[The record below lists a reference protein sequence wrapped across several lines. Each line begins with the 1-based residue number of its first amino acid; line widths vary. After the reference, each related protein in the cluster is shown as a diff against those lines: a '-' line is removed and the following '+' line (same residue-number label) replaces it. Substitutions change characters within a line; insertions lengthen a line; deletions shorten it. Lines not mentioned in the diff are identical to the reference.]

1 MKRIGYMFL
10 AFILS
15 FSLVIT
21 PVMAKGGG
29 NSSGGGKGSS
39 VSSSNSSGG
48 GSSGAGKASSVS
60 PGNSGN
66 KGNGG
71 GGNVSAGNNS
81 GSEKSTNKGQGKSD
95 SGNKSSVVKDNNKVG
110 NNKVDST
117 NRGQSK
123 KDLKVDSGKKVKDGV
138 DLTRGNKQ
146 VIQERLQLKEAKT
159 AKRQFKDTEGHWA
172 QNCIQRVQQIG
183 LIQGYE
189 DGSFN
194 PDAAVRRVEA
204 MVMVVNLAEIIN
216 EDSLTDESDIDETT
230 DETDEN
236 NGDEN
241 TVDDET
247 TDENNEDDDSV
258 NDEDENTGDV
268 PAWARNQAR
277 KASMMKIININRFH
291 SEVQASR
298 AQVAVMLAK
307 ALELEPVEVD
317 EKAFT
322 DNLKISPEDVGYI
335 IALKNAGVIKGT
347 PDGKFNPN
355 SAITRAEMAAM
366 LAKVLENVED
376 EEEGDQP
383 EEESEVSDEDTENDE
398 ITDPIED
405 DDTLT
410 DETESDT
417 EDTESETDEDTPDSS
432 DNNQNTNV

>member
-322 DNLKISPEDVGYI
+322 DSLKISPEDIGYI
-335 IALKNAGVIKGT
+335 LALKEAGVIKGN

-366 LAKVLENVED
+366 LAKVVENIED
-376 EEEGDQP
+376 EEEEEVDQP
-383 EEESEVSDEDTENDE
+383 EEESDVPDEDTENNE
-398 ITDPIED
+398 ATNPTENTDSENSGSETG
-405 DDTLT
+405 DDT
-410 DETESDT
+410 S
-417 EDTESETDEDTPDSS
+417 DSS
-432 DNNQNTNV
+432 DNT

>member
-10 AFILS
+10 AVILS
-15 FSLVIT
+15 LSLVIT
-21 PVMAKGGG
+21 PVMAKGGAGG
-29 NSSGGGKGSS
+29 NSSGGGGKGSS

-48 GSSGAGKASSVS
+48 GSSGAGKASSTS
-60 PGNSGN
+60 PGNSSN
-66 KGNGG
+66 KGSAKEGKS
-71 GGNVSAGNNS
+71 VSADNNS
-81 GSEKSTNKGQGKSD
+81 KSGKSNNGQGKSD
-95 SGNKSSVVKDNNKVG
+95 SGNKSSVGKDSKAG
-110 NNKVDST
+110 NN
-117 NRGQSK
+117 
-123 KDLKVDSGKKVKDGV
+123 KVDSGKKVKDGV

-159 AKRQFKDTEGHWA
+159 AKKQFKDTEGHWA

-216 EDSLTDESDIDETT
+216 EDSLTDETDVDETT

-236 NGDEN
+236 
-241 TVDDET
+241 TIDDET
-247 TDENNEDDDSV
+247 TDENTEDDDSV

-291 SEVQASR
+291 SEIQASR

-317 EKAFT
+317 ENAFT
-322 DNLKISPEDVGYI
+322 DSLKISSEDVGYI
-335 IALKNAGVIKGT
+335 LALKEAGVINGT

-355 SAITRAEMAAM
+355 SAITRAEMATM
-366 LAKVLENVED
+366 LAKVLENVEV

-383 EEESEVSDEDTENDE
+383 EEGSEVSDEDTENDE
-398 ITDPIED
+398 TTDPIED

-417 EDTESETDEDTPDSS
+417 EDNESETDDDTPDSS

>member
-10 AFILS
+10 AVILS
-15 FSLVIT
+15 LSLVIT
-21 PVMAKGGG
+21 PVMAKGGAGG
-29 NSSGGGKGSS
+29 NSSGGGGKGSS

-60 PGNSGN
+60 PGN

-71 GGNVSAGNNS
+71 RGNVSAGNNS
-81 GSEKSTNKGQGKSD
+81 GSEKPTNKGQGKSD
-95 SGNKSSVVKDNNKVG
+95 SGNKSSVGKDSKAG
-110 NNKVDST
+110 NN
-117 NRGQSK
+117 
-123 KDLKVDSGKKVKDGV
+123 KVDSGKKVKDGV

-159 AKRQFKDTEGHWA
+159 AKKQFKDTEGHWA

-194 PDAAVRRVEA
+194 PDVAVRRVEA

-216 EDSLTDESDIDETT
+216 EDSLTDETDVDETT

-236 NGDEN
+236 
-241 TVDDET
+241 TIDDET
-247 TDENNEDDDSV
+247 TDENTEDDDSV
-258 NDEDENTGDV
+258 NDEDENIGDV

-291 SEVQASR
+291 SEIQASR

-317 EKAFT
+317 ENAFT
-322 DNLKISPEDVGYI
+322 DSLKISSEDVGYI
-335 IALKNAGVIKGT
+335 LALKEAGVINGT

-355 SAITRAEMAAM
+355 SAITRAEMATM
-366 LAKVLENVED
+366 LAKVLENVEV

-383 EEESEVSDEDTENDE
+383 EEGLEVSDEDTENDE
-398 ITDPIED
+398 TTDPIED

-417 EDTESETDEDTPDSS
+417 EDNESETDDDTPDSS

>member
-60 PGNSGN
+60 PGN

-71 GGNVSAGNNS
+71 RGNVSAGNNS
-81 GSEKSTNKGQGKSD
+81 GSEKPTNKGQGKSD

-123 KDLKVDSGKKVKDGV
+123 KDLKVDYGKKVKDGV
-138 DLTRGNKQ
+138 DLTRGNKEAVQ
-146 VIQERLQLKEAKT
+146 QRFQSREAKT
-159 AKRQFKDTEGHWA
+159 VKKQFRDATGHWA
-172 QNCIQRVQQIG
+172 QNCIQKVQQLG
-183 LIQGYE
+183 LIKGYE
-189 DGSFN
+189 DGSFK
-194 PDAAVRRVEA
+194 PDAAVRQVEA
-204 MVMVVNLAEIIN
+204 MVMVVNMAEIIN
-216 EDSLTDESDIDETT
+216 VNSVT
-230 DETDEN
+230 DETDLDEPTAN
-236 NGDEN
+236 DETIDEN
-241 TVDDET
+241 DVDETTTDDET
-247 TDENNEDDDSV
+247 TDENSDDDSV
-258 NDEDENTGDV
+258 SDEDENTADV
-268 PAWARNQAR
+268 PGWAKNQAR
-277 KASMMKIININRFH
+277 KAAKMKVININRFH

-335 IALKNAGVIKGT
+335 MALKNAGVIKGT

-405 DDTLT
+405 DNTLT

-432 DNNQNTNV
+432 DNTQNINV